1 VPPGRGVFTAG
12 ETVILIDSKHRLYLV
27 TLRPGG
33 KYSYHGGTVSFD
45 DIIGREE
52 GLMLSSSHNHS
63 LVVFRPSLAQ
73 YVLKMPRG
81 AQVIYPKDLGAIVM
95 AADIFPGAVVLEAG
109 TGSGALTMAL
119 LRAVG
124 AEGRVISEE
133 IREDFAR
140 RAAANIHRF
149 MGETPNLEIRVRD
162 LYEGI
167 DIGDVD
173 RIVLDLPEPWRI
185 VDGIAKALRPGGYVA
200 SYLPT
205 VLQVKQLVDTLSRQ
219 GEFALVETV
228 EILERHWHVADLSIR
243 PEHRMVAHTGFLTVA
258 RKGARFFPR
267 MRRTHEVTASSSEP
281 DDESASELDEA

>member
-1 VPPGRGVFTAG
+1 M
-12 ETVILIDSKHRLYLV
+12 VIMIDSKHRLYLV
-27 TLRPGG
+27 TLHPGG
-33 KYSYHGGTVSFD
+33 KYSYHGGTVNFD
-45 DIIGREE
+45 DIIGQEE
-52 GLMLSSSHNHS
+52 GVMLNSSHDHS

-95 AADIFPGAVVLEAG
+95 AADVFPGAVVLEAG
-109 TGSGALTMAL
+109 TGSGALTMTL

-133 IREDFAR
+133 VREDFAR
-140 RAAANIHRF
+140 RAAANIRRF
-149 MGETPNLEIRVRD
+149 MGETPNLEIRIRD
-162 LYEGI
+162 IYEGV
-167 DIGDVD
+167 DVHDVD

-185 VDGIAKALRPGGYVA
+185 VDGVAKALRPGGYVA

-205 VLQVKQLVDTLSRQ
+205 VLQVKQLVDTLARQ

-267 MRRTHEVTASSSEP
+267 MRRTHEVTASSSEL
-281 DDESASELDEA
+281 DDESASALDEA

>member
-1 VPPGRGVFTAG
+1 MPLGRGAFAAG
-12 ETVILIDSKHRLYLV
+12 EMVIMIDSKHRLYLA
-27 TLRPGG
+27 TLHPGG
-33 KYSYHGGTVSFD
+33 KYSYHGGTVNFD
-45 DIIGREE
+45 DIIGQEE
-52 GLMLSSSHNHS
+52 GVMLNSSHDHS

-95 AADIFPGAVVLEAG
+95 AADVFPGAVVLEAG
-109 TGSGALTMAL
+109 TGSGALTMTL

-133 IREDFAR
+133 VREDFAR
-140 RAAANIHRF
+140 RAAANIRRF
-149 MGETPNLEIRVRD
+149 MGETPNLEIRIRD
-162 LYEGI
+162 IYEGV
-167 DIGDVD
+167 DVHDVD

-185 VDGIAKALRPGGYVA
+185 VDGVAKALRPGGYVA

-205 VLQVKQLVDTLSRQ
+205 VLQVKQLVDTLARQ

-267 MRRTHEVTASSSEP
+267 MRRTHEVTASSSEL
-281 DDESASELDEA
+281 DDESASALDEA

>member
-1 VPPGRGVFTAG
+1 MFTAG
-12 ETVILIDSKHRLYLV
+12 ETVIMIDSKQRLYLV

-33 KYSYHGGTVSFD
+33 KYSYHGGTINFD
-45 DIIGREE
+45 DIIGQEE
-52 GLMLSSSHNHS
+52 GLMLNSSHDHA

-81 AQVIYPKDLGAIVM
+81 AQVIYPKDLGAMVM

-109 TGSGALTMAL
+109 TGSGALTMTL

-124 AEGRVISEE
+124 VEGRVISEE

-140 RAAANIHRF
+140 RGAANIQRF
-149 MGETPNLEIRVRD
+149 MGETPNLEIRIRD
-162 LYEGI
+162 IYEGV
-167 DIGDVD
+167 DVHDVD
-173 RIVLDLPEPWRI
+173 RVVLDLSEPWRI
-185 VDGIAKALRPGGYVA
+185 VDGVAKALRPGGYFA

-205 VLQVKQLVDTLSRQ
+205 VLQVKQLVDTLARQ

-228 EILERHWHVADLSIR
+228 EILERHWHVADMSIR
-243 PEHRMVAHTGFLTVA
+243 PEHRMVAHTGFLTIA

-267 MRRTHEVTASSSEP
+267 LRRSHEVTASLPEL
-281 DDESASELDEA
+281 DDAPASELDET

>member
-1 VPPGRGVFTAG
+1 M
-12 ETVILIDSKHRLYLV
+12 VIMIDSKHRLYLV
-27 TLRPGG
+27 TLHPGG
-33 KYSYHGGTVSFD
+33 KYSYHGGTVNFD
-45 DIIGREE
+45 DIIGQEE
-52 GLMLSSSHNHS
+52 GVMLNSSHDHS

-109 TGSGALTMAL
+109 TGSGALTMTL

-133 IREDFAR
+133 IRDDFAR
-140 RAAANIHRF
+140 RAAANIRRF
-149 MGETPNLEIRVRD
+149 MGETPNLEVRMRD
-162 LYEGI
+162 IYEGV
-167 DIGDVD
+167 DVQDVD

-185 VDGIAKALRPGGYVA
+185 VDGVAKALRPGGYVA

-205 VLQVKQLVDTLSRQ
+205 VLQVKQLVDTLARQ
-219 GEFALVETV
+219 GEFTLVDTV
-228 EILERHWHVADLSIR
+228 EILERHWHVADLSVR
-243 PEHRMVAHTGFLTVA
+243 PEHRMVAHTGFVTIA

-267 MRRTHEVTASSSEP
+267 MRRTDEVTASSSEL
-281 DDESASELDEA
+281 DDESASELDET

>member
-1 VPPGRGVFTAG
+1 VFTAG
-12 ETVILIDSKHRLYLV
+12 ETVMMIDSKQRLYLV
-27 TLRPGG
+27 TLHAGG
-33 KYSYHGGTVSFD
+33 KYSYHGGTVNFD

-52 GLMLSSSHNHS
+52 GLLLRSSHDHS

-73 YVLKMPRG
+73 YILKMPRG

-109 TGSGALTMAL
+109 TGSGALTMTL

-124 AEGRVISEE
+124 ADGRVISEE

-140 RAAANIHRF
+140 RAAANIRRF
-149 MGETPNLEIRVRD
+149 MGETPNLEIRIRD
-162 LYEGI
+162 IYASV
-167 DIGDVD
+167 DVHDVD
-173 RIVLDLPEPWRI
+173 RVVLDLPEPWRI
-185 VDGIAKALRPGGYVA
+185 VNGIAKALRPGGYVV

-205 VLQVKQLVDTLSRQ
+205 VLQVKQLVDTLAQQ
-219 GEFALVETV
+219 GEFALIDTV
-228 EILERHWHVADLSIR
+228 EILERYWHVADMSIR

-267 MRRTHEVTASSSEP
+267 LRRPTEVSASSPEL
-281 DDESASELDEA
+281 DDESASELDET

>member
-1 VPPGRGVFTAG
+1 MPPGRGAFIAG
-12 ETVILIDSKHRLYLV
+12 ETVIMIDSKERLYLV
-27 TLRPGG
+27 TLHPGG
-33 KYSYHGGTVSFD
+33 KYSYHGGTVNFD

-52 GLMLSSSHNHS
+52 GLLLSSSHAHS

-109 TGSGALTMAL
+109 TGSGALTMTL

-124 AEGRVISEE
+124 TDGRVISEE

-140 RAAANIHRF
+140 RAAANIRRF
-149 MGETPNLEIRVRD
+149 MGDTPNLEIRIRD
-162 LYEGI
+162 IYAGI
-167 DIGDVD
+167 DVHDVD

-185 VDGIAKALRPGGYVA
+185 VDGIAEALRPGGYVV

-205 VLQVKQLVDTLSRQ
+205 VLQVKQLVDTLSHQ
-219 GEFALVETV
+219 GEFALVDTLEV
-228 EILERHWHVADLSIR
+228 LERYWHVADMSVR

-258 RKGARFFPR
+258 RKGARFFSR
-267 MRRTHEVTASSSEP
+267 LRRTHEVTTASPEL
-281 DDESASELDEA
+281 DDESASELDET

>member
-1 VPPGRGVFTAG
+1 M
-12 ETVILIDSKHRLYLV
+12 IDSKQRLYLV
-27 TLRPGG
+27 TLHPGG
-33 KYSYHGGTVSFD
+33 KYSYHAGTANFD
-45 DIIGREE
+45 DIIGQDE
-52 GLMLSSSHNHS
+52 GLLLRSSHDHS

-81 AQVIYPKDLGAIVM
+81 AQVIYPKDLAAIVM

-124 AEGRVISEE
+124 VDGRVISED
-133 IREDFAR
+133 IREDFAH
-140 RAAANIHRF
+140 RAEANIRRF

-162 LYEGI
+162 IYAGI
-167 DIGDVD
+167 DVQDVD

-185 VDGIAKALRPGGYVA
+185 VDGIAKALRPGGYVV

-219 GEFALVETV
+219 GEFALIDTL
-228 EILERHWHVADLSIR
+228 EILERYWHVSDMSIR

-267 MRRTHEVTASSSEP
+267 LRHTPESTAASLEL
-281 DDESASELDEA
+281 DDESASELDET

>member
-27 TLRPGG
+27 ILHPGG
-33 KYSYHGGTVSFD
+33 KYSYHGGTVNFD
-45 DIIGREE
+45 DIIGQEE
-52 GLMLSSSHNHS
+52 GLVLNSSHNHS
-63 LVVFRPSLAQ
+63 LVAFRPSLAQ

-140 RAAANIHRF
+140 RAAANIRRF

-162 LYEGI
+162 LYESI
-167 DIGDVD
+167 DVDDVD

-281 DDESASELDEA
+281 DDESASELDET

>member
-1 VPPGRGVFTAG
+1 MPPGRGVFTAG

-27 TLRPGG
+27 TLHPGG

-45 DIIGREE
+45 DIIGQEE
-52 GLMLSSSHNHS
+52 GLVLDSSHHHS
-63 LVVFRPSLAQ
+63 LAVFRPSLAQ

-140 RAAANIHRF
+140 RAVANIRRF
-149 MGETPNLEIRVRD
+149 MGEPPNLEIRIRD
-162 LYEGI
+162 IYEGL
-167 DIGDVD
+167 DVHDVD
-173 RIVLDLPEPWRI
+173 RVVLDLPEPWRI
-185 VDGIAKALRPGGYVA
+185 VDGVAKALQPGGYLA

-258 RKGARFFPR
+258 RKGARCFPR
-267 MRRTHEVTASSSEP
+267 MRRTYEVTESSSEL
-281 DDESASELDEA
+281 DDESASELDEV

>member
-12 ETVILIDSKHRLYLV
+12 ETVIMIDSKERLYLV
-27 TLRPGG
+27 TLHPGG
-33 KYSYHGGTVSFD
+33 KYSYHGGTVNFD

-52 GLMLSSSHNHS
+52 GLMLSSSHAHS

-109 TGSGALTMAL
+109 TGSGALTMTL

-124 AEGRVISEE
+124 TDGRVISEE

-140 RAAANIHRF
+140 RAAANIRRF
-149 MGETPNLEIRVRD
+149 MGDTPNLEIRIRD
-162 LYEGI
+162 IYAGI
-167 DIGDVD
+167 DVHDVD

-185 VDGIAKALRPGGYVA
+185 VDGIAEALRPGGYVV

-205 VLQVKQLVDTLSRQ
+205 VLQVKQLVDTLSHQ
-219 GEFALVETV
+219 GEFALVDTLEV
-228 EILERHWHVADLSIR
+228 LERYWHVADMSVR

-258 RKGARFFPR
+258 RKGARFFSR
-267 MRRTHEVTASSSEP
+267 LRRTHEVTTASPEL
-281 DDESASELDEA
+281 DDESASELDET

>member
-1 VPPGRGVFTAG
+1 M
-12 ETVILIDSKHRLYLV
+12 VIMIDSKHRLYLV
-27 TLRPGG
+27 TLHPGG
-33 KYSYHGGTVSFD
+33 KYSYHGGTVNFD
-45 DIIGREE
+45 DIIGQEE
-52 GLMLSSSHNHS
+52 GVMLNSSHDHS

-109 TGSGALTMAL
+109 TGSGALTMTL

-133 IREDFAR
+133 IRDDFAR
-140 RAAANIHRF
+140 RAAANIRRF
-149 MGETPNLEIRVRD
+149 MGETPNLEVRMRD
-162 LYEGI
+162 IYEGV
-167 DIGDVD
+167 DVQDVD

-185 VDGIAKALRPGGYVA
+185 VDGVAKALRPGGYVA

-205 VLQVKQLVDTLSRQ
+205 VLQVKQLVDTLARQ
-219 GEFALVETV
+219 GEFTLVDTV
-228 EILERHWHVADLSIR
+228 EILERHWHVADLSVR
-243 PEHRMVAHTGFLTVA
+243 PEHRMVAHTGFVTIA

-267 MRRTHEVTASSSEP
+267 MRRTDEVTASSSEL

>member
-1 VPPGRGVFTAG
+1 
-12 ETVILIDSKHRLYLV
+12 VIMIDSKHRLYLV
-27 TLRPGG
+27 ILRPGG
-33 KYSYHGGTVSFD
+33 KYSYHGGTVNFD
-45 DIIGREE
+45 DIIGQEE
-52 GLMLSSSHNHS
+52 GVMLNSSHSHS

-73 YVLKMPRG
+73 YVVKMPRG

-109 TGSGALTMAL
+109 TGSGALTMTL

-124 AEGRVISEE
+124 TDGRVISEE

-140 RAAANIHRF
+140 QAAANIRRF
-149 MGETPNLEIRVRD
+149 MGDTPNLEIRIRD
-162 LYEGI
+162 IYAGI
-167 DIGDVD
+167 DVQDVD

-185 VDGIAKALRPGGYVA
+185 VDGIAKALRPGGYVV

-219 GEFALVETV
+219 GEFALVDTLEV
-228 EILERHWHVADLSIR
+228 LERYWHVADMSVR

-258 RKGARFFPR
+258 RKGARFFSR
-267 MRRTHEVTASSSEP
+267 LSRTPEVTTASPEL
-281 DDESASELDEA
+281 DDESASELDET

>member
-1 VPPGRGVFTAG
+1 MSPGRGAFTAG
-12 ETVILIDSKHRLYLV
+12 ETVIMIDSKQRLYLV
-27 TLRPGG
+27 TLHPGG
-33 KYSYHGGTVSFD
+33 KYSYHAGTVNFD
-45 DIIGREE
+45 DIIGQEE
-52 GLMLSSSHNHS
+52 GLLLRSSHDHS

-81 AQVIYPKDLGAIVM
+81 AQVIYPKDLAAIVM

-109 TGSGALTMAL
+109 TGSGALTMTL

-124 AEGRVISEE
+124 TDGRVISEE
-133 IREDFAR
+133 IREDFAH
-140 RAAANIHRF
+140 RAAINIKRF
-149 MGETPNLEIRVRD
+149 MGETPNLEIRIRD
-162 LYEGI
+162 IYAGI
-167 DIGDVD
+167 DVQDVD

-185 VDGIAKALRPGGYVA
+185 VDGIAKALRPGGYVV

-219 GEFALVETV
+219 GEFALIDTF
-228 EILERHWHVADLSIR
+228 EILERYWHVADMSIR

-267 MRRTHEVTASSSEP
+267 LRRTPEVNAASP
-281 DDESASELDEA
+281 ALDDEAASELDET

>member
-1 VPPGRGVFTAG
+1 VPPGRGVLTAG
-12 ETVILIDSKHRLYLV
+12 EMVIMIDSKHRLYLI
-27 TLRPGG
+27 TLHPGG
-33 KYSYHGGTVSFD
+33 KYSYHGGTVNFD
-45 DIIGREE
+45 DIIGQEE
-52 GLMLSSSHNHS
+52 GVVLNSSHHHA

-73 YVLKMPRG
+73 YVVKMPRG

-133 IREDFAR
+133 IRQDFAR
-140 RAAANIHRF
+140 RAAANIRRF
-149 MGETPNLEIRVRD
+149 MGETPNLEIRIRD
-162 LYEGI
+162 IYEGL
-167 DIGDVD
+167 DVHDVD
-173 RIVLDLPEPWRI
+173 RVVLDLPEPWRI
-185 VDGIAKALRPGGYVA
+185 VDGVAKALRPGGYVA

-205 VLQVKQLVDTLSRQ
+205 VLQVKQLVDSLSRQ

-228 EILERHWHVADLSIR
+228 EILERHWHVAELSIR

-281 DDESASELDEA
+281 DDESAPELDEA

>member
-1 VPPGRGVFTAG
+1 VN
-12 ETVILIDSKHRLYLV
+12 
-27 TLRPGG
+27 
-33 KYSYHGGTVSFD
+33 FD
-45 DIIGREE
+45 DVIGREE
-52 GLMLSSSHNHS
+52 GLVLHSSHNHA

-95 AADIFPGAVVLEAG
+95 AADIFPGAVVLESG

-124 AEGRVISEE
+124 AGGRVISEE

-140 RAAANIHRF
+140 RAAVNIRRF
-149 MGETPNLEIRVRD
+149 MGETPNLELRVRD

-167 DIGDVD
+167 DVSDVD

-205 VLQVKQLVDTLSRQ
+205 VLQVKQLADSLSRR

-258 RKGARFFPR
+258 RKGERFFPR
-267 MRRTHEVTASSSEP
+267 MRRTHEVTELSPEL
-281 DDESASELDEA
+281 DDGSASELDET

>member
-1 VPPGRGVFTAG
+1 
-12 ETVILIDSKHRLYLV
+12 
-27 TLRPGG
+27 
-33 KYSYHGGTVSFD
+33 
-45 DIIGREE
+45 
-52 GLMLSSSHNHS
+52 
-63 LVVFRPSLAQ
+63 VFRPSLAQ
-73 YVLKMPRG
+73 YILKMPRG

-109 TGSGALTMAL
+109 TGSGALTMTL

-124 AEGRVISEE
+124 VDGRVISEE

-149 MGETPNLEIRVRD
+149 MGETPNLEIRIRD
-162 LYEGI
+162 IYAGI
-167 DIGDVD
+167 DVHDVD

-185 VDGIAKALRPGGYVA
+185 VDGIAKALRPGGYVV

-219 GEFALVETV
+219 GEFALVDTV
-228 EILERHWHVADLSIR
+228 EVLERYWHVADMSIR

-267 MRRTHEVTASSSEP
+267 LRRTHEVTASSPEL
-281 DDESASELDEA
+281 DDESASELDET